1 MLVLVGIVVF
11 RVRIFDYKTNDD
23 INSKLE
29 EICEGIK
36 SGKYKSRTIK
46 AEYELAQGLTKP
58 PENSPEYTM
67 KHFKFFDFK
76 TRDDYGKDFY
86 FTFLKG
92 QKYSLIQVS
101 FSVCEYSKWFELP
114 QIQITMGGGK
124 LFGVFVYF
132 SKFGA
137 DIDFCGKTWWL

>member
-1 MLVLVGIVVF
+1 MKL
-11 RVRIFDYKTNDD
+11 FDYKTNDD

-46 AEYELAQGLTKP
+46 AEYEPVQGLTLTKT

-67 KHFKFFDFK
+67 KHFKFFDYK

-101 FSVCEYSKWFELP
+101 FSVCEYASFP
-114 QIQITMGGGK
+114 YVQVNIGMGK
-124 LFGVFVYF
+124 LFGIFFYAW
-132 SKFGA
+132 KFGF
-137 DIDFCGKTWWL
+137 DIDICGRTWWV

>member
-1 MLVLVGIVVF
+1 MKLTIVDVADEKLEE
-11 RVRIFDYKTNDD
+11 IEA
-23 INSKLE
+23 KLE

-46 AEYELAQGLTKP
+46 AEYELAQGLTKT

-67 KHFKFFDFK
+67 KLFDYRK
-76 TRDDYGKDFY
+76 NEDWGKDYY

-92 QKYSLIQVS
+92 RKYSLLQVS
-101 FSVCEYSKWFELP
+101 FSVCQYSKWFEFP